1 MSQERDA
8 AEAAAPSATW
18 PELRGWQPAGVNH
31 PVFRA
36 ISTKGSSVYVRADD
50 GSGPLLR
57 RLERE
62 PDVPA
67 PRLLDQRAGW
77 LLLEALPGVPL
88 NDDCWLARPAD
99 AASIINEALGRL
111 ARSGVTHGDMCLPN
125 ILGDLETGELSGIVD
140 WQDGGRFDP
149 EIDVASAIWSC
160 EYNGYTPDVPA
171 AVLELP
177 GWPRQDSAEVERLS
191 KVWIELAGPP

>member
-1 MSQERDA
+1 
-8 AEAAAPSATW
+8 
-18 PELRGWQPAGVNH
+18 
-31 PVFRA
+31 
-36 ISTKGSSVYVRADD
+36 
-50 GSGPLLR
+50 
-57 RLERE
+57 
-62 PDVPA
+62 
-67 PRLLDQRAGW
+67 
-77 LLLEALPGVPL
+77 
-88 NDDCWLARPAD
+88 
-99 AASIINEALGRL
+99 
-111 ARSGVTHGDMCLPN
+111 MCLPN

-171 AVLELP
+171 AVLELL